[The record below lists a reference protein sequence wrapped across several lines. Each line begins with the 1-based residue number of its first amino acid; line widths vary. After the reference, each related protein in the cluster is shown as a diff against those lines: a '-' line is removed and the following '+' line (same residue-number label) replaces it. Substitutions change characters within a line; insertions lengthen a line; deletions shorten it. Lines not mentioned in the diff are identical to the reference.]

1 MDDLQRIGV
10 KLLCRNAEQGES
22 GGTLP
27 LVDVIPVFHRWIQQA
42 AVPDLLIDVA
52 DYSHVKSGPGVL
64 LVGYEGIYA
73 LDETDG
79 LRGVTYYFRRPAI
92 EGVAHRVH
100 LAAQRAL
107 AACSLLESVASLA
120 SELRFDTSAIEI
132 YCNDRLNAP
141 NEPGT
146 LEALAPAIEGLV
158 SRLYPGAV
166 PQLERRGAQ
175 SRERFSLVVRT
186 EDSPGIETLL
196 ERVAN

>member
-10 KLLCRNAEQGES
+10 KLLCRNAEQRES
-22 GGTLP
+22 DGALP

-92 EGVAHRVH
+92 EGIEQRLH
-100 LAAQRAL
+100 LAAHRAL
-107 AACSLLESVASLA
+107 AACRLLESEASLA
-120 SELRFDTSAIEI
+120 SELQFDSSAIEI

-158 SRLYPGAV
+158 GRLYPGAV
-166 PQLERRGAQ
+166 PELERRGPQ
-175 SRERFSLVVRT
+175 SRERFSLVVKT